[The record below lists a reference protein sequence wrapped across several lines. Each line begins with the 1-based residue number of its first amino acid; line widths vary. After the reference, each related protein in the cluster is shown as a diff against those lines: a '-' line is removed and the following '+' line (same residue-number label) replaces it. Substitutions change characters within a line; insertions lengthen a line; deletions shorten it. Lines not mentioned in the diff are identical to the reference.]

1 MKKSLKLFTSFLVVF
16 LFISCSSKDDNE
28 NTDLLGVWQTN
39 EVLAEKTTT
48 FTLVFGENN
57 TGLSIYAVVNNT
69 GEETSSLEPFSWE
82 LNGKVVTLLDID
94 TTDNNYEIN
103 DDGQLVLNGSGEV
116 IILEKIS
123 DNYSQ
128 YY

>member
-39 EVLAEKTTT
+39 EVSAEKTTT

-69 GEETSSLEPFSWE
+69 GEETSSLEPFIWE

>member
-123 DNYSQ
+123 NNYSQ